1 MKISSSEQPSLDYSP
16 ARHHIASASASAA
29 VFHDED
35 LRVADV
41 GVVNVN
47 TGVALPTDT
56 VIPVG

>member
-16 ARHHIASASASAA
+16 ARHHIASASAA

-47 TGVALPTDT
+47 TGVALTTDT
-56 VIPVG
+56 VIHVG